1 MLSKLAFKNA
11 SKSIRDYAVYFFTLA
26 LAVCIFYMF
35 NSIYAQKDIMVVT
48 ETTAESMKALRQILS
63 YISVFVAVVLGFLI
77 VYANNF
83 FIRRR
88 KKELGVYMT
97 LGMSK
102 RNISMILMLET
113 SFMAG
118 MALVTGLLLGIFG
131 SQMMSV
137 FTAKIFEADL
147 SAYRFVFAP
156 DAAVKSVI
164 YFGVIFLVVMLL
176 NTITIGKYKLIDLLY
191 GGRKNET
198 INETIRIKNM
208 KTAMKVFVASI
219 LCLAAAYA
227 LILNNGIIHVNL
239 YFALSIILGTVGTL
253 LFFWSLSGI
262 LIKIMQRNKRLY
274 FKQLNMFV
282 VRQFSSK
289 INTNF
294 VSLSVVCIVL
304 LLVIGIFSTG
314 YSMQNILSTQLRTEI
329 PYEYSVI
336 DYNYG
341 ESDTIL
347 SRLPSEIKGSSLIAD
362 SYECVE
368 GIMAEGKAHYQDYD
382 VEIPEALS
390 AYGYGDTPLTFVS
403 LSDYNGMRK
412 LQGMDEVD
420 LSENNYRILYDNE
433 NVRELAE
440 QFHDKNI
447 NITIDE
453 NVLSPV
459 NEAEEFTMS
468 NSDMG
473 QIIFVVADTWMKNM
487 NVDTMIWN
495 VQCVNEDAAK
505 EFGTLLDNYQEK
517 SKRECAFAHY
527 VGKQQVYESSV
538 TTKAIIAF
546 LAIYLGIVFMI
557 ACAAILAIQQLS
569 EATDNVERYNLL
581 KKLGVE
587 RCELKH
593 ALFVQILSYFLLPL
607 LLAVIHS
614 VVGLTVASREV
625 IKVFGDMNVASTI
638 FVTSVFI
645 VFVYGS
651 YFLLTYVGSKSVIN
665 KE

>member
-11 SKSIRDYAVYFFTLA
+11 SKSIRDYAVYFFTLV

-102 RNISMILMLET
+102 RNISTILMLET
-113 SFMAG
+113 SLMAC

-164 YFGVIFLVVMLL
+164 YFGVIFLVVMVL
-176 NTITIGKYKLIDLLY
+176 NTIAIGKYKLINLLY
-191 GGRKNET
+191 GGRK
-198 INETIRIKNM
+198 NETIRIKNM
-208 KTAMKVFVASI
+208 KTATKVFAASV

-239 YFALSIILGTVGTL
+239 YFALSLIMGTVGTL

-262 LIKIMQRNKRLY
+262 LVQIMQRNKRLY

-329 PYEYSVI
+329 PYEYSAI
-336 DYNYG
+336 DYNNG
-341 ESDTIL
+341 EADTIL
-347 SRLPSEIKGSSLIAD
+347 SRLPSEIKDSSLIAD

-368 GIMAEGKAHYQDYD
+368 GTLGEGKVYYKDYD
-382 VEIPEALS
+382 IQMPETLS
-390 AYGYGDTPLTFVS
+390 AYGFGDLPLTFVS

-420 LSENNYRILYDNE
+420 LSENNYRILYDKDI
-433 NVRELAE
+433 VRELAK

-447 NITIDE
+447 NLTLDG

-468 NSDMG
+468 NSGMG
-473 QIIFVVADTWMKNM
+473 QIIFVVADAWMKNM

-495 VQCVNEDAAK
+495 VQCVSEDAAK
-505 EFGTLLDNYQEK
+505 EFGALLDNYQEK
-517 SKRECAFAHY
+517 SERECAFVY
-527 VGKQQVYESSV
+527 YLGKQQLYKSSV

-587 RCELKH
+587 RRELNH
-593 ALFVQILSYFLLPL
+593 ALFIQILSYFLLPL

-625 IKVFGDMNVASTI
+625 IKVFGDMNVVSTI
-638 FVTSVFI
+638 FATSVFI
-645 VFVYGS
+645 VLVYGS
-651 YFLLTYVGSKSVIN
+651 YFLLTYVGSKSIIN

>member
-11 SKSIRDYAVYFFTLA
+11 SKSIRDYAVYFFTLV

-35 NSIYAQKDIMVVT
+35 NSIYAQRDIMVVT

-102 RNISMILMLET
+102 RNISMILTLET

-118 MALVTGLLLGIFG
+118 MALATGLLLGIFG

-176 NTITIGKYKLIDLLY
+176 NTIVIGKYKLIDLLY
-191 GGRKNET
+191 GGRK
-198 INETIRIKNM
+198 NETIRIKNM

-219 LCLAAAYA
+219 LCLAAAYV

-262 LIKIMQRNKRLY
+262 LVKIMWRNKRLY

-336 DYNYG
+336 DYNNG
-341 ESDTIL
+341 ETDTIL
-347 SRLPSEIKGSSLIAD
+347 SRLPSEIKDSSLIAD
-362 SYECVE
+362 SYECLK
-368 GIMAEGKAHYQDYD
+368 GTMADGKAYYKDYD
-382 VEIPEALS
+382 VKIPETLD
-390 AYGYGDTPLTFVS
+390 AYGFGDLPLTFVS
-403 LSDYNGMRK
+403 LSDYNGLRK
-412 LQGMDEVD
+412 LQGMDELD
-420 LSENNYRILYDNE
+420 LSEKNYRILYDKE

-440 QFHDKNI
+440 QFYDKNI
-447 NITIDE
+447 NLTIDG

-459 NEAEEFTMS
+459 NKAEEFTMS
-468 NSDMG
+468 NSDHG
-473 QIIFVVADTWMKNM
+473 QIIFVVADTWMNNKK
-487 NVDTMIWN
+487 VETMIWN
-495 VQCVNEDAAK
+495 VQCVREDAAK
-505 EFGTLLDNYQEK
+505 EFSTLLDNYQEK
-517 SKRECAFAHY
+517 DERECAFTYY

-538 TTKAIIAF
+538 TTKATIAF

-587 RCELKH
+587 RRELNH
-593 ALFVQILSYFLLPL
+593 ALFIQILSYFLLPL

-614 VVGLTVASREV
+614 IVGLTVASREV
-625 IKVFGDMNVASTI
+625 IKAFGDMNVASTI

-645 VFVYGS
+645 VLVYGS

-665 KE
+665 KG

>member
-11 SKSIRDYAVYFFTLA
+11 SKSIRDYAVYFFTLV

-113 SFMAG
+113 SFMAC
-118 MALVTGLLLGIFG
+118 MALVTGLLIGIFG

-156 DAAVKSVI
+156 DAVVKSVI

-176 NTITIGKYKLIDLLY
+176 NTIAIGKYKLIDLLY

-198 INETIRIKNM
+198 IRIKNM
-208 KTAMKVFVASI
+208 KTAMKIFAASI

-262 LIKIMQRNKRLY
+262 LVKIMQRNKKLY

-336 DYNYG
+336 DYNNG
-341 ESDTIL
+341 ESDMIL
-347 SRLPSEIKGSSLIAD
+347 SRLPSEIKDSSLIAD

-368 GIMAEGKAHYQDYD
+368 GTMSEGKAYYKDYN
-382 VEIPEALS
+382 VKIPETLS

-403 LSDYNGMRK
+403 LSDYNGLRK
-412 LQGMDEVD
+412 LQGMEAVD
-420 LSENNYRILYDNE
+420 LSVNNYRILYDKE

-440 QFHDKNI
+440 QFYDKNI
-447 NITIDE
+447 NLTIDG

-459 NEAEEFTMS
+459 NEAEEFIMS
-468 NSDMG
+468 NSDNG
-473 QIIFVVADTWMKNM
+473 QIIFVVADTWMNNM

-495 VQCVNEDAAK
+495 VQCVSKDAAT

-517 SKRECAFAHY
+517 NERECAFVHY
-527 VGKQQVYESSV
+527 VSKQQVYESSV

-587 RCELKH
+587 RSELNR

-638 FVTSVFI
+638 FATSVFI
-645 VFVYGS
+645 VVIYGL
-651 YFLLTYVGSKSVIN
+651 YFLLTYIGSKSVIN
-665 KE
+665 KG

>member
-1 MLSKLAFKNA
+1 
-11 SKSIRDYAVYFFTLA
+11 
-26 LAVCIFYMF
+26 
-35 NSIYAQKDIMVVT
+35 
-48 ETTAESMKALRQILS
+48 
-63 YISVFVAVVLGFLI
+63 
-77 VYANNF
+77 
-83 FIRRR
+83 
-88 KKELGVYMT
+88 MT

-102 RNISMILMLET
+102 RNISTILMLET
-113 SFMAG
+113 SFMACI
-118 MALVTGLLLGIFG
+118 ALVTGLLFGIFG

-176 NTITIGKYKLIDLLY
+176 NTIAIGKYKLIDLLY
-191 GGRKNET
+191 GGRKNEM
-198 INETIRIKNM
+198 IRIKNM
-208 KTAMKVFVASI
+208 KTTIKVFVASV

-239 YFALSIILGTVGTL
+239 YFALSIIFGMVGTL
-253 LFFWSLSGI
+253 LFFWSLSSI
-262 LIKIMQRNKRLY
+262 LVQIMQRNKRLY
-274 FKQLNMFV
+274 FKQLNMFI
-282 VRQFSSK
+282 VRQFSCK

-294 VSLSVVCIVL
+294 VLLSVVCIVL
-304 LLVIGIFSTG
+304 MLVIGIFSTRF
-314 YSMQNILSTQLRTEI
+314 SMQNILSTQLRTEI
-329 PYEYSVI
+329 PYEYSAI
-336 DYNYG
+336 DYNNG

-347 SRLPSEIKGSSLIAD
+347 SRLPSEIKDSSLIAD

-368 GIMAEGKAHYQDYD
+368 GTMTEGKAYYKDYD
-382 VEIPEALS
+382 VKIPETLS

-403 LSDYNGMRK
+403 LSDYNGLRK

-420 LSENNYRILYDNE
+420 LSENNYRILYDKE

-440 QFHDKNI
+440 QFYDKNI
-447 NITIDE
+447 NLIIDG

-459 NEAEEFTMS
+459 NEAEEFIMS

-487 NVDTMIWN
+487 NADTMIWN
-495 VQCVNEDAAK
+495 VQCVSEDAAK
-505 EFGTLLDNYQEK
+505 EFGTLLDNYSKK
-517 SKRECAFAHY
+517 SERECAFVHY

-546 LAIYLGIVFMI
+546 LAIYIGIVFMI
-557 ACAAILAIQQLS
+557 ACAAILAIQQPS

-587 RCELKH
+587 RRELNH
-593 ALFVQILSYFLLPL
+593 ALFIQILSYFLLPL

-614 VVGLTVASREV
+614 IVGLTVASREV

-638 FVTSVFI
+638 FATSVFI
-645 VFVYGS
+645 VLVYGS

-665 KE
+665 KG

>member
-113 SFMAG
+113 SFMAC
-118 MALVTGLLLGIFG
+118 MALVIGLLLGIFA

-198 INETIRIKNM
+198 IRIKNM

-239 YFALSIILGTVGTL
+239 YFVLSIILGTVGTL

-262 LIKIMQRNKRLY
+262 LVQITQRNKKLY

-314 YSMQNILSTQLRTEI
+314 YSMQNILSMQLRTEI

-336 DYNYG
+336 DYNNG
-341 ESDTIL
+341 ETDTIL
-347 SRLPSEIKGSSLIAD
+347 SRLPSEIKDSSLIAD

-368 GIMAEGKAHYQDYD
+368 GIMAEGKAYYKDYD
-382 VEIPEALS
+382 VQIPETMS
-390 AYGYGDTPLTFVS
+390 VYGFGDIPLTFVS
-403 LSDYNGMRK
+403 LSDYNGVRK

-420 LSENNYRILYDNE
+420 LSENNYRILYDKDP
-433 NVRELAE
+433 VRELAE
-440 QFHDKNI
+440 QFYDNNI
-447 NITIDE
+447 NLTIDG
-453 NVLSPV
+453 NMLSPV
-459 NEAEEFTMS
+459 NEAEEFPMS
-468 NSDMG
+468 NNDMG

-495 VQCVNEDAAK
+495 VQCVSEDAAK

-569 EATDNVERYNLL
+569 EATDNVERYKLL

-587 RCELKH
+587 RRELNR
-593 ALFVQILSYFLLPL
+593 ALFIQILSYFLLPL

-638 FVTSVFI
+638 FATSVFI
-645 VFVYGS
+645 VVIYGL
-651 YFLLTYVGSKSVIN
+651 YFLLTYIGSKSIIN
-665 KE
+665 TASGDR

>member
-11 SKSIRDYAVYFFTLA
+11 SKSIRDYAVYFFTLV

-102 RNISMILMLET
+102 RNISMILMLKT
-113 SFMAG
+113 SFMAC
-118 MALVTGLLLGIFG
+118 MALVTGLLIGIFG

-164 YFGVIFLVVMLL
+164 YFGVIFLVVILL
-176 NTITIGKYKLIDLLY
+176 NTIAIGKYKLIDLLY

-198 INETIRIKNM
+198 IRIKNM
-208 KTAMKVFVASI
+208 KTATKVFAASV

-227 LILNNGIIHVNL
+227 LILNNGIVHVNL

-262 LIKIMQRNKRLY
+262 LVKIMQRNKRLY

-314 YSMQNILSTQLRTEI
+314 YSMQNILSTQLRAEI

-347 SRLPSEIKGSSLIAD
+347 SRLPSEIKDSSLIAD
-362 SYECVE
+362 SYECME
-368 GIMAEGKAHYQDYD
+368 GTMAGGKAYYKDYD
-382 VEIPEALS
+382 VQIPETMS
-390 AYGYGDTPLTFVS
+390 AYGFGDTPLTFVS

-459 NEAEEFTMS
+459 DEAEEFTMS

-505 EFGTLLDNYQEK
+505 EFGTLLDNYSKK
-517 SKRECAFAHY
+517 SERECAFVHY

-587 RCELKH
+587 RRELNH
-593 ALFVQILSYFLLPL
+593 ALFIQILSYFLLPL

-625 IKVFGDMNVASTI
+625 IKVFGNMNVASTI
-638 FVTSVFI
+638 FATSVFI
-645 VFVYGS
+645 VLVYGI

-665 KE
+665 KG

>member
-35 NSIYAQKDIMVVT
+35 NSIYAQKDIMIVT
-48 ETTAESMKALRQILS
+48 ETTAESMKALRQIMS

-77 VYANNF
+77 VYANNY

-113 SFMAG
+113 SLMAC
-118 MALVTGLLLGIFG
+118 MALVIGLLLGIFG

-176 NTITIGKYKLIDLLY
+176 NTIAIGKYKLIDLLY
-191 GGRKNET
+191 GGRK
-198 INETIRIKNM
+198 NETIRIKNM

-253 LFFWSLSGI
+253 LFFCSLSGI
-262 LIKIMQRNKRLY
+262 LVKIMQHNKRFY

-329 PYEYSVI
+329 PYEYSAI

-347 SRLPSEIKGSSLIAD
+347 SRLPSEIKDSSLIAD

-368 GIMAEGKAHYQDYD
+368 GTIADGKAYYKDYD
-382 VEIPEALS
+382 IKIPETLS
-390 AYGYGDTPLTFVS
+390 AYGYGNLPLTFVS
-403 LSDYNGMRK
+403 LSDYNGLRK

-420 LSENNYRILYDNE
+420 LSESNYRILYDKDT
-433 NVRELAE
+433 VRGLAE
-440 QFHDKNI
+440 QFYDKNI
-447 NITIDE
+447 NLTIDE

-459 NEAEEFTMS
+459 KEAEKFTMS

-473 QIIFVVADTWMKNM
+473 KIIFVVADTWMKNM

-505 EFGTLLDNYQEK
+505 EFGALLDNYQEK
-517 SKRECAFAHY
+517 SERECAFVHY
-527 VGKQQVYESSV
+527 VSKQQVYESSV

-569 EATDNVERYNLL
+569 EATDNVERYKLL

-587 RCELKH
+587 RHELNR
-593 ALFVQILSYFLLPL
+593 ALFIQILSYFLLPL

-638 FVTSVFI
+638 FATSVFI
-645 VFVYGS
+645 VVIYGL
-651 YFLLTYVGSKSVIN
+651 YFLLTYIGSKSVIN
-665 KE
+665 KG

>member
-11 SKSIRDYAVYFFTLA
+11 SKSIRDYAVYFFTLV

-102 RNISMILMLET
+102 RNISTILMLET
-113 SFMAG
+113 SLMAC
-118 MALVTGLLLGIFG
+118 MALVIGLLLGIFG

-176 NTITIGKYKLIDLLY
+176 NTIAIGKYKLIDLLY

-198 INETIRIKNM
+198 IRIKNM
-208 KTAMKVFVASI
+208 KTAMKVFAASI

-227 LILNNGIIHVNL
+227 LILNNGIVHVNL
-239 YFALSIILGTVGTL
+239 YFVLSIIFGTVGTL

-262 LIKIMQRNKRLY
+262 LVQIMQRNKRFY
-274 FKQLNMFV
+274 FKPLNMFI

-336 DYNYG
+336 DYNNG
-341 ESDTIL
+341 ESDMIL
-347 SRLPSEIKGSSLIAD
+347 SRLPSEIKDSSLIAD
-362 SYECVE
+362 SYECV
-368 GIMAEGKAHYQDYD
+368 GGTMSEGKAYYKDYN
-382 VEIPEALS
+382 VKIPETLS

-403 LSDYNGMRK
+403 LSDYNGLRK
-412 LQGMDEVD
+412 LQGLEAVD
-420 LSENNYRILYDNE
+420 LSVNNYRILYDKE

-440 QFHDKNI
+440 QFYDKNI
-447 NITIDE
+447 NLTIDG

-459 NEAEEFTMS
+459 NEAEEFIMS
-468 NSDMG
+468 NSDNG
-473 QIIFVVADTWMKNM
+473 QIIFVVEDTWMNNM

-495 VQCVNEDAAK
+495 VQCVSKDAAT

-517 SKRECAFAHY
+517 SERECAFVHY
-527 VGKQQVYESSV
+527 VSKQQVYESSV

-587 RCELKH
+587 RSELNR

-638 FVTSVFI
+638 FATSVFI
-645 VFVYGS
+645 VVIYGL
-651 YFLLTYVGSKSVIN
+651 YFLLTYIGSKSVIN
-665 KE
+665 KG

>member
-1 MLSKLAFKNA
+1 MLSKLALKNA
-11 SKSIRDYAVYFFTLA
+11 SKSIKDYAVYFFTLV

-102 RNISMILMLET
+102 RNISTILMLET
-113 SFMAG
+113 SFMACI
-118 MALVTGLLLGIFG
+118 ALVTGLLLGIFG

-164 YFGVIFLVVMLL
+164 YFGVIFLVVMVL
-176 NTITIGKYKLIDLLY
+176 NIIAIGKYKLIDLLY
-191 GGRKNET
+191 GERK
-198 INETIRIKNM
+198 NETIRIKNM
-208 KTAMKVFVASI
+208 KTATKVFVASV

-227 LILNNGIIHVNL
+227 LILNNGIVHVNL
-239 YFALSIILGTVGTL
+239 YFALSLIMGTVGTL

-262 LIKIMQRNKRLY
+262 LVQIMQRNKRLY

-329 PYEYSVI
+329 PYEYSAI
-336 DYNYG
+336 DYNNG
-341 ESDTIL
+341 ETDTIL
-347 SRLPSEIKGSSLIAD
+347 SRLPYEIKDSSLIAD

-368 GIMAEGKAHYQDYD
+368 GTLAEGKVYYKDYD
-382 VEIPEALS
+382 VKIPETLS
-390 AYGYGDTPLTFVS
+390 AYGFGNLPLTFVS

-420 LSENNYRILYDNE
+420 LSENNYRILYDKDT
-433 NVRELAE
+433 VRELAE
-440 QFHDKNI
+440 QFYGNNI
-447 NITIDE
+447 NLTIDG

-473 QIIFVVADTWMKNM
+473 QIIFVVADTWMNNM
-487 NVDTMIWN
+487 NVDTLIWN
-495 VQCVNEDAAK
+495 VQCVSEDAAK
-505 EFGTLLDNYQEK
+505 EFGTLLDDYCKK
-517 SKRECAFAHY
+517 SERECAFVHY

-587 RCELKH
+587 RSELNH
-593 ALFVQILSYFLLPL
+593 ALFIQILSYFLLPL

-638 FVTSVFI
+638 FATSVFI
-645 VFVYGS
+645 VVIYGL
-651 YFLLTYVGSKSVIN
+651 YFLLTYIGSKSVIN
-665 KE
+665 KG

>member
-11 SKSIRDYAVYFFTLA
+11 SKSIRDYAVYFFTLV
-26 LAVCIFYMF
+26 LGVCVFYMF

-102 RNISMILMLET
+102 RNISTILMLET
-113 SFMAG
+113 SLMACI
-118 MALVTGLLLGIFG
+118 ALVTGLLLGIFG

-156 DAAVKSVI
+156 DATVKSVI
-164 YFGVIFLVVMLL
+164 YFGVIFLVVMVL
-176 NTITIGKYKLIDLLY
+176 NTIAIGKYKLIDLLY

-198 INETIRIKNM
+198 IRIKNM
-208 KTAMKVFVASI
+208 KTATKVFAASI

-227 LILNNGIIHVNL
+227 LILNNGILHVNL

-262 LIKIMQRNKRLY
+262 LVKIMQRNKRLY

-336 DYNYG
+336 DYNNG
-341 ESDTIL
+341 ESDMIL
-347 SRLPSEIKGSSLIAD
+347 SRLPSEIKDSSLIAD

-368 GIMAEGKAHYQDYD
+368 GTMSEGKAYYKDYN
-382 VEIPEALS
+382 VKIPETLS

-403 LSDYNGMRK
+403 LSDYNGLRK
-412 LQGMDEVD
+412 LQGMEAVD
-420 LSENNYRILYDNE
+420 LSVNNYRILYDKE

-440 QFHDKNI
+440 QFYNKNI
-447 NITIDE
+447 NLTIDG

-459 NEAEEFTMS
+459 NAAEEFIMS
-468 NSDMG
+468 NSDNG
-473 QIIFVVADTWMKNM
+473 QIIFVVADTWMNNM

-495 VQCVNEDAAK
+495 VQCVSEDAAK
-505 EFGTLLDNYQEK
+505 EFDTLLDDYWKK
-517 SKRECAFAHY
+517 SERECAFVYY

-587 RCELKH
+587 RRELNH
-593 ALFVQILSYFLLPL
+593 ALFIQILSYFLLPL

-625 IKVFGDMNVASTI
+625 IKVFGNMNVASTI
-638 FVTSVFI
+638 FATSVFI
-645 VFVYGS
+645 VLVYGI

-665 KE
+665 KGE

>member
-1 MLSKLAFKNA
+1 
-11 SKSIRDYAVYFFTLA
+11 
-26 LAVCIFYMF
+26 
-35 NSIYAQKDIMVVT
+35 
-48 ETTAESMKALRQILS
+48 
-63 YISVFVAVVLGFLI
+63 
-77 VYANNF
+77 
-83 FIRRR
+83 
-88 KKELGVYMT
+88 
-97 LGMSK
+97 
-102 RNISMILMLET
+102 
-113 SFMAG
+113 
-118 MALVTGLLLGIFG
+118 
-131 SQMMSV
+131 
-137 FTAKIFEADL
+137 
-147 SAYRFVFAP
+147 
-156 DAAVKSVI
+156 
-164 YFGVIFLVVMLL
+164 
-176 NTITIGKYKLIDLLY
+176 
-191 GGRKNET
+191 
-198 INETIRIKNM
+198 M

-239 YFALSIILGTVGTL
+239 YFALSLIMGTVGTL
-253 LFFWSLSGI
+253 LFFCSLSGI
-262 LIKIMQRNKRLY
+262 LVKIMQHNKRFY

-314 YSMQNILSTQLRTEI
+314 YSMQNILSTQLRAEI

-336 DYNYG
+336 DYNNG

-347 SRLPSEIKGSSLIAD
+347 SRLPSEIKASSQIAD

-368 GIMAEGKAHYQDYD
+368 GTMAEGKAYYKDYD
-382 VEIPEALS
+382 INIPETLS
-390 AYGYGDTPLTFVS
+390 AYGYGNLPLTFVS
-403 LSDYNGMRK
+403 LSDYNGLRK

-420 LSENNYRILYDNE
+420 LSESNYRILYDKDT
-433 NVRELAE
+433 VRGLAE
-440 QFHDKNI
+440 QLYDKNI
-447 NITIDE
+447 NLTIDE

-459 NEAEEFTMS
+459 KEAEKFTMS

-473 QIIFVVADTWMKNM
+473 KIIFVVADTWMKNM
-487 NVDTMIWN
+487 NVDMMIWN

-505 EFGTLLDNYQEK
+505 EFGTLLDNYSKK
-517 SKRECAFAHY
+517 SERECAFVHY

-569 EATDNVERYNLL
+569 EATDNVERYKLL

-587 RCELKH
+587 RHELNR
-593 ALFVQILSYFLLPL
+593 ALFIQILSYFLLPL

-625 IKVFGDMNVASTI
+625 IKVFGDMNVESTI
-638 FVTSVFI
+638 FATSVFI
-645 VFVYGS
+645 VVIYGL
-651 YFLLTYVGSKSVIN
+651 YFLLTYIGSKSVIN
-665 KE
+665 KG

>member
-11 SKSIRDYAVYFFTLA
+11 SKSIRDYAVYFFTLV

-35 NSIYAQKDIMVVT
+35 NSIYAQRDIMVVT

-102 RNISMILMLET
+102 RNISMILTLET

-118 MALVTGLLLGIFG
+118 MALATGLLLGIFG

-176 NTITIGKYKLIDLLY
+176 NTIVIGKYKLIDLLY
-191 GGRKNET
+191 GGRK
-198 INETIRIKNM
+198 NETIRIKNM

-219 LCLAAAYA
+219 LCLAAAYV

-262 LIKIMQRNKRLY
+262 LVKIMWRNKRLY

-336 DYNYG
+336 DYNNG
-341 ESDTIL
+341 ETDTIL
-347 SRLPSEIKGSSLIAD
+347 SRLPSEIKDSSLIAD
-362 SYECVE
+362 SYECLK
-368 GIMAEGKAHYQDYD
+368 GTMADGKAYYKDYD
-382 VEIPEALS
+382 VKIPETLA
-390 AYGYGDTPLTFVS
+390 AYGFGDLPLTFVS
-403 LSDYNGMRK
+403 LSDYNGLRK
-412 LQGMDEVD
+412 LQGMDELD
-420 LSENNYRILYDNE
+420 LSEKNYRILYDKE

-440 QFHDKNI
+440 QFYDKNI
-447 NITIDE
+447 NLTIDG

-459 NEAEEFTMS
+459 NKAEEFTMS
-468 NSDMG
+468 NSDHG
-473 QIIFVVADTWMKNM
+473 QIIFVVADTWMNNM

-495 VQCVNEDAAK
+495 VQCVREDAAK
-505 EFGTLLDNYQEK
+505 EFSTLLDNYQEK
-517 SKRECAFAHY
+517 DERECAFTYY

-538 TTKAIIAF
+538 TTKATIAF

-587 RCELKH
+587 RRELNH
-593 ALFVQILSYFLLPL
+593 ALFIQILSYFLLPL

-614 VVGLTVASREV
+614 IVGLTVASREV
-625 IKVFGDMNVASTI
+625 IKAFGDMNVASTI

-645 VFVYGS
+645 VLVYGS

-665 KE
+665 KG

>member
-11 SKSIRDYAVYFFTLA
+11 SKSIRDYAVYFFTLV

-35 NSIYAQKDIMVVT
+35 NSIYEQKDIMVVT
-48 ETTAESMKALRQILS
+48 ETTVESMKALRQILS

-83 FIRRR
+83 FVRRR

-113 SFMAG
+113 SFMACI
-118 MALVTGLLLGIFG
+118 ALVTGLLLGIFG

-164 YFGVIFLVVMLL
+164 YFGVIFSVVMLL
-176 NTITIGKYKLIDLLY
+176 NTISIGKYKLIDLLY

-198 INETIRIKNM
+198 IRIKNM
-208 KTAMKVFVASI
+208 KTATIVFAVSV

-227 LILNNGIIHVNL
+227 LILNNGIAHVNL
-239 YFALSIILGTVGTL
+239 YFALSLILGTVGTL

-262 LIKIMQRNKRLY
+262 LVQNMQRNKRLY
-274 FKQLNMFV
+274 FKQLNIFV

-294 VSLSVVCIVL
+294 VSISIVCIVL

-314 YSMQNILSTQLRTEI
+314 YSMQNILSTQLRAEI
-329 PYEYSVI
+329 PYEYSAI
-336 DYNYG
+336 DFNNG
-341 ESDTIL
+341 ETDTIL
-347 SRLPSEIKGSSLIAD
+347 SRLPYEIKDSSLIAD
-362 SYECVE
+362 SYEYVE
-368 GIMAEGKAHYQDYD
+368 GTLAEGKAYYKDYD
-382 VEIPEALS
+382 VKISETLS
-390 AYGYGDTPLTFVS
+390 AYGFGDLPLIFVS
-403 LSDYNGMRK
+403 LSDYNGLRK
-412 LQGMDEVD
+412 LQGMDEAD
-420 LSENNYRILYDNE
+420 LSENNYRIIYDNE

-440 QFHDKNI
+440 QFYDNNI
-447 NITIDE
+447 NLTIDGK
-453 NVLSPV
+453 VLSPV
-459 NEAEEFTMS
+459 NEAEVFTMS
-468 NSDMG
+468 NSGG
-473 QIIFVVADTWMKNM
+473 QIIFVVSDTWMNNM
-487 NVDTMIWN
+487 DVYKMIWN
-495 VQCVNEDAAK
+495 VQCVSEDAAK
-505 EFGTLLDNYQEK
+505 EFGTLLEDYWKK
-517 SKRECAFAHY
+517 SERECAFSY
-527 VGKQQVYESSV
+527 FVGKQQEYESSV

-546 LAIYLGIVFMI
+546 LAIYLSIVFII

-569 EATDNVERYNLL
+569 EATDNVERYNIL

-587 RCELKH
+587 QRKLNH
-593 ALFVQILSYFLLPL
+593 ALFIQILSYFVLPL
-607 LLAVIHS
+607 LLAVVHS

-625 IKVFGDMNVASTI
+625 IKVYGNMNVASTI
-638 FVTSVFI
+638 FATSVFI
-645 VFVYGS
+645 VLVYGI

-665 KE
+665 KG

>member
-11 SKSIRDYAVYFFTLA
+11 SKSIRDYAVYFFTLV

-35 NSIYAQKDIMVVT
+35 NSIYAQRDIMVVT

-102 RNISMILMLET
+102 RNISMILTLET

-118 MALVTGLLLGIFG
+118 MALATGLLLGIFG

-176 NTITIGKYKLIDLLY
+176 NTIVIGKYKLIDLLY
-191 GGRKNET
+191 GGRK
-198 INETIRIKNM
+198 NETIRIKNM

-219 LCLAAAYA
+219 LCLAAAYV

-262 LIKIMQRNKRLY
+262 LVKIMWRNKRLY

-336 DYNYG
+336 DYNNG
-341 ESDTIL
+341 ETDTIL
-347 SRLPSEIKGSSLIAD
+347 SRLPSEIKDSSLIAD
-362 SYECVE
+362 SYECLK
-368 GIMAEGKAHYQDYD
+368 GTMADGKAYYKDYD
-382 VEIPEALS
+382 VKIPETLD
-390 AYGYGDTPLTFVS
+390 AYGFGDLPLTFVS
-403 LSDYNGMRK
+403 LSDYNGLRK
-412 LQGMDEVD
+412 LQGMDELD
-420 LSENNYRILYDNE
+420 LSEKNYRILYDKE

-440 QFHDKNI
+440 QFYDKNI
-447 NITIDE
+447 NLTIDG

-459 NEAEEFTMS
+459 NKAEEFTMS
-468 NSDMG
+468 NSDHG
-473 QIIFVVADTWMKNM
+473 QIIFVVADTWMNNM

-495 VQCVNEDAAK
+495 VQCVREDAAK
-505 EFGTLLDNYQEK
+505 EFSSLLDYYQEK
-517 SKRECAFAHY
+517 DERECAFTYY

-538 TTKAIIAF
+538 TTKATIAF

-587 RCELKH
+587 RRELNH
-593 ALFVQILSYFLLPL
+593 ALFIQILSYFLLPL

-614 VVGLTVASREV
+614 IVGLTVASREF
-625 IKVFGDMNVASTI
+625 IKAFGDMNVASTI

-645 VFVYGS
+645 VLVYGS

-665 KE
+665 KG

>member
-11 SKSIRDYAVYFFTLA
+11 SKSIRDYAVYFFTLV

-198 INETIRIKNM
+198 IRIKNM
-208 KTAMKVFVASI
+208 KTAMMVFVASI

-587 RCELKH
+587 RCELNH

-614 VVGLTVASREV
+614 VVGLMVASREV
-625 IKVFGDMNVASTI
+625 IKMFGDMNVASTI
-638 FVTSVFI
+638 FATSVFI
-645 VFVYGS
+645 VLVYGS

-665 KE
+665 KG

>member
-11 SKSIRDYAVYFFTLA
+11 SKSIRDYAVYFFTLV

-35 NSIYAQKDIMVVT
+35 NSIYAQRDIMVVT

-102 RNISMILMLET
+102 RNISMILTLET

-118 MALVTGLLLGIFG
+118 MALATGLLLGIFG

-176 NTITIGKYKLIDLLY
+176 NTIVIGKYKLIDLLY
-191 GGRKNET
+191 GGRK
-198 INETIRIKNM
+198 NETIRIKNM

-219 LCLAAAYA
+219 LCLAAAYV

-262 LIKIMQRNKRLY
+262 LVKIMWRNKRLY

-336 DYNYG
+336 DYNNG
-341 ESDTIL
+341 ETDTIL
-347 SRLPSEIKGSSLIAD
+347 SRLPSEIKDSSLIAD
-362 SYECVE
+362 SYECLK
-368 GIMAEGKAHYQDYD
+368 GTMADGKAYYKDYD
-382 VEIPEALS
+382 VKIPETLA
-390 AYGYGDTPLTFVS
+390 AYGFGDLPLTFVS
-403 LSDYNGMRK
+403 LSDYNGLRK
-412 LQGMDEVD
+412 LQGMDELD
-420 LSENNYRILYDNE
+420 LSEKNYRILYDKE

-440 QFHDKNI
+440 QFYDKNI
-447 NITIDE
+447 NLTIDG

-459 NEAEEFTMS
+459 NKAEEFTMS
-468 NSDMG
+468 NSDHG
-473 QIIFVVADTWMKNM
+473 QIIFVVADTWMNNM

-495 VQCVNEDAAK
+495 VQCVSEDAAK
-505 EFGTLLDNYQEK
+505 EFSTLLDNYQEK
-517 SKRECAFAHY
+517 DERECAFTYY

-538 TTKAIIAF
+538 TTKATIAF

-587 RCELKH
+587 RRELNH
-593 ALFVQILSYFLLPL
+593 ALFIQILSYFLLPL

-614 VVGLTVASREV
+614 IVGLTVASREV
-625 IKVFGDMNVASTI
+625 IKAFGDMNVASTI

-645 VFVYGS
+645 VLVYGS

-665 KE
+665 KG

>member
-1 MLSKLAFKNA
+1 
-11 SKSIRDYAVYFFTLA
+11 
-26 LAVCIFYMF
+26 
-35 NSIYAQKDIMVVT
+35 MVVT

-88 KKELGVYMT
+88 KKELGIYMT

-113 SFMAG
+113 SFMAC

-156 DAAVKSVI
+156 DAAVKSLI
-164 YFGVIFLVVMLL
+164 YFGVIFFAVMLL
-176 NTITIGKYKLIDLLY
+176 NTIAIGKYKLIDLLY

-198 INETIRIKNM
+198 IRIKNM
-208 KTAMKVFVASI
+208 KTATRVFVASI
-219 LCLAAAYA
+219 ICLAAAYA

-262 LIKIMQRNKRLY
+262 LVKIMQCNKRLY
-274 FKQLNMFV
+274 FNQLNMFV

-336 DYNYG
+336 DYNNG

-347 SRLPSEIKGSSLIAD
+347 SRLPSEIKDSSLIAD
-362 SYECVE
+362 SYECVN
-368 GIMAEGKAHYQDYD
+368 GTIAEGKTYYKDYD
-382 VEIPEALS
+382 VQIPETMS
-390 AYGYGDTPLTFVS
+390 AYGFGDTPLTFVS

-412 LQGMDEVD
+412 LQDMDEVD
-420 LSENNYRILYDNE
+420 LSENNYRILYDKDS
-433 NVRELAE
+433 VRELAE

-453 NVLSPV
+453 NVLSPT

-468 NSDMG
+468 NNDMG

-487 NVDTMIWN
+487 NIDTMIWN
-495 VQCVNEDAAK
+495 VQCVSEDAAK
-505 EFGTLLDNYQEK
+505 EFGTLLDNYSKK
-517 SKRECAFAHY
+517 SERECAFVHY

-587 RCELKH
+587 RRELNH
-593 ALFVQILSYFLLPL
+593 ALFVQILSYILLPL

-638 FVTSVFI
+638 FATSVFI
-645 VFVYGS
+645 VLVYGS

-665 KE
+665 KG

>member
-11 SKSIRDYAVYFFTLA
+11 SKSIKDYAVYFFTLV

-63 YISVFVAVVLGFLI
+63 YISAFVAVVLGFLI

-113 SFMAG
+113 SFMACI
-118 MALVTGLLLGIFG
+118 ALVTGLLLGIFG

-198 INETIRIKNM
+198 IRIKNM
-208 KTAMKVFVASI
+208 KTATKVFAASI

-227 LILNNGIIHVNL
+227 LILNNGIVHVNL
-239 YFALSIILGTVGTL
+239 YFALSIIFGTVGTL

-262 LIKIMQRNKRLY
+262 LVKIMQRNKRLY

-368 GIMAEGKAHYQDYD
+368 GTMAEGKAHYKDYD
-382 VEIPEALS
+382 VEIPETLS
-390 AYGYGDTPLTFVS
+390 AYGYGDIHLTFVS

-412 LQGMDEVD
+412 LQGMEEVD
-420 LSENNYRILYDNE
+420 LSENNYRILYDKDT
-433 NVRELAE
+433 VRELAE

-453 NVLSPV
+453 NVLSPT

-468 NSDMG
+468 NSDMN

-495 VQCVNEDAAK
+495 VQCVSEDATK
-505 EFGTLLDNYQEK
+505 EFDTLLDNYQEK
-517 SKRECAFAHY
+517 SKRECAFVYY
-527 VGKQQVYESSV
+527 VGKKQAYESSV

-569 EATDNVERYNLL
+569 EATDNVERYKLL

-587 RCELKH
+587 RRELNR
-593 ALFVQILSYFLLPL
+593 ALFIQILSYFLLPL

-638 FVTSVFI
+638 FATSVFI

-665 KE
+665 KG

>member
-11 SKSIRDYAVYFFTLA
+11 SKSIRDYAVYFFTLV

-35 NSIYAQKDIMVVT
+35 NSIYAQRDIMVVT

-102 RNISMILMLET
+102 RNISMILTLET

-118 MALVTGLLLGIFG
+118 MALATGLLLGIFG

-176 NTITIGKYKLIDLLY
+176 NTIVIGKYKLIDLLY
-191 GGRKNET
+191 GGRK
-198 INETIRIKNM
+198 NETIRIKNM

-219 LCLAAAYA
+219 LCLAAAYV

-262 LIKIMQRNKRLY
+262 LVKIMWRNKRLY

-336 DYNYG
+336 DYNNG
-341 ESDTIL
+341 ETDTIL
-347 SRLPSEIKGSSLIAD
+347 SRLPSEIKDSSLIAD
-362 SYECVE
+362 SYECLK
-368 GIMAEGKAHYQDYD
+368 GTMADGKAYYKDYD
-382 VEIPEALS
+382 VKIPETLD
-390 AYGYGDTPLTFVS
+390 AYGFGDLPLTFVS
-403 LSDYNGMRK
+403 LSDYNGLRK
-412 LQGMDEVD
+412 LQGMDELD
-420 LSENNYRILYDNE
+420 LSEKNYRILYDKE

-440 QFHDKNI
+440 QFYDKNI
-447 NITIDE
+447 NLTIDG

-459 NEAEEFTMS
+459 NKAEEFTMS
-468 NSDMG
+468 NSDHG
-473 QIIFVVADTWMKNM
+473 QIIFVVADTWMNNM

-495 VQCVNEDAAK
+495 VQCVREDAAK
-505 EFGTLLDNYQEK
+505 EFSTLLDNYQEK
-517 SKRECAFAHY
+517 DERECAFTYY

-538 TTKAIIAF
+538 TTKATIAF

-587 RCELKH
+587 RRELNH
-593 ALFVQILSYFLLPL
+593 ALFIQILSYFLLPL

-614 VVGLTVASREV
+614 IVGLTVASREV
-625 IKVFGDMNVASTI
+625 IKAFGDMNVASTI

-645 VFVYGS
+645 VLVYGS

-665 KE
+665 KG

>member
-1 MLSKLAFKNA
+1 M
-11 SKSIRDYAVYFFTLA
+11 
-26 LAVCIFYMF
+26 
-35 NSIYAQKDIMVVT
+35 
-48 ETTAESMKALRQILS
+48 
-63 YISVFVAVVLGFLI
+63 I

-102 RNISMILMLET
+102 RNISMILTLET

-118 MALVTGLLLGIFG
+118 MALATGLLLGIFG

-176 NTITIGKYKLIDLLY
+176 NTIVIGKYKLIDLLY
-191 GGRKNET
+191 GGRK
-198 INETIRIKNM
+198 NETIRIKNM

-219 LCLAAAYA
+219 LCLAAAYV
-227 LILNNGIIHVNL
+227 LILNNGIIHVIM

-262 LIKIMQRNKRLY
+262 LVKIMWRNKRLY

-336 DYNYG
+336 DYNNG
-341 ESDTIL
+341 ETDTIL
-347 SRLPSEIKGSSLIAD
+347 SRLPSEIKDSSLIAD
-362 SYECVE
+362 SYECLK
-368 GIMAEGKAHYQDYD
+368 GTMADGKAYYKDYD
-382 VEIPEALS
+382 VKIPETLA
-390 AYGYGDTPLTFVS
+390 AYGFGDLPLTFVS
-403 LSDYNGMRK
+403 LSDYNGLRK
-412 LQGMDEVD
+412 LQGMDELD
-420 LSENNYRILYDNE
+420 LSEKNYRILYDKE

-440 QFHDKNI
+440 QFYDKNI
-447 NITIDE
+447 NLTIDG

-459 NEAEEFTMS
+459 NKAEEFTMS
-468 NSDMG
+468 NSDHG
-473 QIIFVVADTWMKNM
+473 QIIFVVADTWMNNM

-495 VQCVNEDAAK
+495 VQCVSEDAAK
-505 EFGTLLDNYQEK
+505 EFSTLLDNYQEK
-517 SKRECAFAHY
+517 DERECAFTYY

-538 TTKAIIAF
+538 TTKATIAF

-587 RCELKH
+587 RRELNH
-593 ALFVQILSYFLLPL
+593 ALFIQILSYFLLPL

-614 VVGLTVASREV
+614 IVGLTVASREV

-645 VFVYGS
+645 VLVYGS

-665 KE
+665 KG

>member
-11 SKSIRDYAVYFFTLA
+11 SKSIRDYAVYFFTLV

-198 INETIRIKNM
+198 IRIKNM

-262 LIKIMQRNKRLY
+262 LVKIMQRNKRLY

-314 YSMQNILSTQLRTEI
+314 YSMQNILSTQLRAEI

-347 SRLPSEIKGSSLIAD
+347 SRLPSEIKDSSLIAD
-362 SYECVE
+362 SYECME
-368 GIMAEGKAHYQDYD
+368 GIMAEGKAYYKDYD
-382 VEIPEALS
+382 VQIPETMS
-390 AYGYGDTPLTFVS
+390 AYGFGDTPLTFVS

-495 VQCVNEDAAK
+495 VQCVSEDAAK
-505 EFGTLLDNYQEK
+505 EFGALLDNYQEK
-517 SKRECAFAHY
+517 SERECAFVHY
-527 VGKQQVYESSV
+527 VSKQQVYESSV

-587 RCELKH
+587 RRELNR
-593 ALFVQILSYFLLPL
+593 ALFIQILSYFLFPL

-625 IKVFGDMNVASTI
+625 IEVFGDMNVASTI
-638 FVTSVFI
+638 FATSVFI
-645 VFVYGS
+645 VLVYGS

-665 KE
+665 KG

>member
-35 NSIYAQKDIMVVT
+35 NSIYAQKDIMIVT

-113 SFMAG
+113 SFMAC

-176 NTITIGKYKLIDLLY
+176 NTIAIGKYKLIDLLY

-198 INETIRIKNM
+198 IRIKNM
-208 KTAMKVFVASI
+208 KTATKVFAASI
-219 LCLAAAYA
+219 VCLAAAYA
-227 LILNNGIIHVNL
+227 LILNNGIVHVNL

-262 LIKIMQRNKRLY
+262 LVKIMQRNKRLY

-289 INTNF
+289 INMNF

-336 DYNYG
+336 DYNNG
-341 ESDTIL
+341 ETDTIL
-347 SRLPSEIKGSSLIAD
+347 SRLPSEIKDSSLIAD

-368 GIMAEGKAHYQDYD
+368 GTIADGKAYYKEYD

-433 NVRELAE
+433 NVRELEE
-440 QFHDKNI
+440 QFYDNNI
-447 NITIDE
+447 NLTIDG
-453 NVLSPV
+453 NVFAPG
-459 NEAEEFTMS
+459 NEAEEFAMS
-468 NSDMG
+468 NSGMG

-517 SKRECAFAHY
+517 SNRECAFAY
-527 VGKQQVYESSV
+527 YMGKQQVYESSV

-587 RCELKH
+587 RRELNH

-638 FVTSVFI
+638 FATSVFI
-645 VFVYGS
+645 VLVYGI
-651 YFLLTYVGSKSVIN
+651 YFLLTYMGSKSVIN
-665 KE
+665 KG